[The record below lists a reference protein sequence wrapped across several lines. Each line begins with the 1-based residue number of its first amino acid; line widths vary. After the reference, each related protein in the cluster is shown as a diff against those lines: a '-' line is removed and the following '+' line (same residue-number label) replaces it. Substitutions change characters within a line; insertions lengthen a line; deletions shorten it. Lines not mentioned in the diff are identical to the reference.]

1 MINFILIASIVV
13 LLVGCPMPPGT
24 EGGGGSQITA
34 FLPFILIFVIF
45 YLLILRPQQ
54 RQSRQRQQML
64 KSIKRGDDVI
74 TSGGL
79 YGKVLN
85 IVDDV
90 ITLEIAKG
98 VSVRVSRTGIS
109 GLVDT
114 NAVDGKTKEEK
125 SQK

>member
-1 MINFILIASIVV
+1 MIGLV
-13 LLVGCPMPPGT
+13 LLLSIAAFLAGCPMPPGS
-24 EGGGGSQITA
+24 EGGGGSQIAA
-34 FLPFILIFVIF
+34 FAPFILIFVIF

-54 RQSRQRQQML
+54 KQSRQRQEML
-64 KSIKRGDDVI
+64 KGIKRGDDVV

-85 IVDDV
+85 IVGDV

-98 VSVRVSRTGIS
+98 VSVRVSRSGIS
-109 GLVDT
+109 GLASPGDEDSK
-114 NAVDGKTKEEK
+114 AKEEK

>member
-1 MINFILIASIVV
+1 MINFILITSIVV
-13 LLVGCPMPPGT
+13 FLLGCPMQPGT
-24 EGGGGSQITA
+24 EGGSGSQITA

-45 YLLILRPQQ
+45 YFLILRPQQ
-54 RQSRQRQQML
+54 KQGKQRQELL

-98 VSVRVSRTGIS
+98 VSVRVSRAGIS
-109 GLVDT
+109 GLAGT
-114 NAVDGKTKEEK
+114 NGGDGKTKEEK
-125 SQK
+125 SQ

>member
-1 MINFILIASIVV
+1 MNLILITSIAVFF
-13 LLVGCPMPPGT
+13 VGCPMPPGT
-24 EGGGGSQITA
+24 EGGGGSQIAA
-34 FLPFILIFVIF
+34 FAPFILIFVIF

-54 RQSRQRQQML
+54 KQSKQRQQML
-64 KSIKRGDDVI
+64 KGIKRGDNVI

-98 VSVRVSRTGIS
+98 VNVRVSRAGIS
-109 GLVDT
+109 GLAGT
-114 NAVDGKTKEEK
+114 NGEDDKAKEEK

>member
-1 MINFILIASIVV
+1 MKNYLPITSIAVFLI
-13 LLVGCPMPPGT
+13 GCPMQPGT
-24 EGGGGSQITA
+24 GGGGSSQVAA
-34 FLPFILIFVIF
+34 FIPFVLIFVIF
-45 YLLILRPQQ
+45 YFLILRPQQ
-54 RQSRQRQQML
+54 KQGKQRQEML
-64 KSIKRGDDVI
+64 KAIKRGDDVI

-109 GLVDT
+109 GLAGT
-114 NAVDGKTKEEK
+114 NVEDDKAK
-125 SQK
+125 

>member
-1 MINFILIASIVV
+1 
-13 LLVGCPMPPGT
+13 
-24 EGGGGSQITA
+24 
-34 FLPFILIFVIF
+34 
-45 YLLILRPQQ
+45 
-54 RQSRQRQQML
+54 
-64 KSIKRGDDVI
+64 SIKRGDDVI

-98 VSVRVSRTGIS
+98 VSVRVSRAGIS
-109 GLVDT
+109 GLADTSGVD
-114 NAVDGKTKEEK
+114 AKTKEEK

>member
-1 MINFILIASIVV
+1 MINFILITSIAVF
-13 LLVGCPMPPGT
+13 LVGCPMLPGT

-45 YLLILRPQQ
+45 YFLILRPQQ
-54 RQSRQRQQML
+54 KQSKQRQEML
-64 KSIKRGDDVI
+64 KSIKRGDNVI

-79 YGKVLN
+79 YGRVLN

-98 VSVRVSRTGIS
+98 VSVRVSRAGIS
-109 GLVDT
+109 GLAGT
-114 NAVDGKTKEEK
+114 DGEDDKAKEEK

>member
-1 MINFILIASIVV
+1 MINYILVASISFF
-13 LLVGCPMPPGT
+13 LVACPMAPGT
-24 EGGGGSQITA
+24 EGGGGSQIAA
-34 FLPFILIFVIF
+34 FAPFILIFVIF

-54 RQSRQRQQML
+54 KQSRQRQEML
-64 KSIKRGDDVI
+64 KALKRGDDVI

-98 VSVRVSRTGIS
+98 VSVRVSRAGIS
-109 GLVDT
+109 GLVGTSGED
-114 NAVDGKTKEEK
+114 DRTKQEK
-125 SQK
+125 SEK